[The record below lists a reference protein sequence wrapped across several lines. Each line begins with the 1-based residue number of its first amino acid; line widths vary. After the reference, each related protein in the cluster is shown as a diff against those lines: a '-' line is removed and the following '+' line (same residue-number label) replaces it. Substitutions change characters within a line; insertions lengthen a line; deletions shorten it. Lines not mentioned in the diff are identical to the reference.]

1 MTMRYNAAERCGP
14 RSGMLW
20 TVNAAERCDLFV
32 KTSPVIF
39 TEASRHAPP
48 AGSNQL
54 GNYQSTVVSCS
65 SARVMVSF
73 ENLPE

>member
-1 MTMRYNAAERCGP
+1 MQAHRA
-14 RSGMLW
+14 
-20 TVNAAERCDLFV
+20 DLRGAQTPHPFGAY
-32 KTSPVIF
+32 PVIF